1 MIFSLLFSLAA
12 CRGNFEQKVVDPVVE
27 FDSAFCERLMPGL
40 GGGITGGDGSIS
52 IDLKDGRSLFMWG
65 DSFFGDVIND
75 KRAKDTKFVIGN
87 TFTIIDKNGQLKTL
101 YSGTKENPLAFI
113 EADQDGKSPVWY
125 WPGHGFVENGIL
137 HLFMSKFHK
146 VGEGSFGFEY
156 LCCDYFRLDVETM
169 KIIDKENFK
178 AANENNVHYGHAVL
192 PYRGEIYVYGTR
204 ADAMGMAEVH
214 VSKAKLINDKLVD
227 FSYWDGAE
235 WQTDARKSQ
244 RIAGIT
250 KSVSEQFNVVELEE
264 KIALVSQ
271 DRSGNVKDIYSFIA
285 DKPEGPFSN
294 EKLLY
299 KVEESGFEVD
309 SMMTYNAMVHP
320 QYRKDGKVLMCY
332 NVNTYS
338 MTKLFEKASLYQPRF
353 IWVPVEKIVKY
364 KNSFKKDSDLIDRG
378 HNTLGNVCWSR

>member
-12 CRGNFEQKVVDPVVE
+12 CRGNSEQKVVDPVVE
-27 FDSAFCERLMPGL
+27 FDSVFCERLMPGL

-192 PYRGEIYVYGTR
+192 PYKGEIYVYGTR

-285 DKPEGPFSN
+285 DKPEGPFGN

-353 IWVPVEKIVKY
+353 IWVPVEKIVK
-364 KNSFKKDSDLIDRG
+364 
-378 HNTLGNVCWSR
+378 

>member
-1 MIFSLLFSLAA
+1 
-12 CRGNFEQKVVDPVVE
+12 
-27 FDSAFCERLMPGL
+27 
-40 GGGITGGDGSIS
+40 
-52 IDLKDGRSLFMWG
+52 
-65 DSFFGDVIND
+65 
-75 KRAKDTKFVIGN
+75 
-87 TFTIIDKNGQLKTL
+87 
-101 YSGTKENPLAFI
+101 
-113 EADQDGKSPVWY
+113 
-125 WPGHGFVENGIL
+125 
-137 HLFMSKFHK
+137 
-146 VGEGSFGFEY
+146 
-156 LCCDYFRLDVETM
+156 M

-250 KSVSEQFNVVELEE
+250 KSVSEQFN
-264 KIALVSQ
+264 
-271 DRSGNVKDIYSFIA
+271 IA

-353 IWVPVEKIVKY
+353 IWVPVEKIVK
-364 KNSFKKDSDLIDRG
+364 
-378 HNTLGNVCWSR
+378 

>member
-12 CRGNFEQKVVDPVVE
+12 CRGNSEQKVVDPVVE
-27 FDSAFCERLMPGL
+27 FDSVFCERLMPGL

-192 PYRGEIYVYGTR
+192 PYKGEIYVYGTR

-214 VSKAKLINDKLVD
+214 VSKAKLIN
-227 FSYWDGAE
+227 
-235 WQTDARKSQ
+235 
-244 RIAGIT
+244 
-250 KSVSEQFNVVELEE
+250 
-264 KIALVSQ
+264 
-271 DRSGNVKDIYSFIA
+271 
-285 DKPEGPFSN
+285 
-294 EKLLY
+294 
-299 KVEESGFEVD
+299 
-309 SMMTYNAMVHP
+309 H
-320 QYRKDGKVLMCY
+320 
-332 NVNTYS
+332 
-338 MTKLFEKASLYQPRF
+338 
-353 IWVPVEKIVKY
+353 
-364 KNSFKKDSDLIDRG
+364 
-378 HNTLGNVCWSR
+378 

>member
-12 CRGNFEQKVVDPVVE
+12 CRGNSEQKVVDPVVE
-27 FDSAFCERLMPGL
+27 FDSVFCERLMPGL

-87 TFTIIDKNGQLKTL
+87 TFTIIDK
-101 YSGTKENPLAFI
+101 
-113 EADQDGKSPVWY
+113 
-125 WPGHGFVENGIL
+125 
-137 HLFMSKFHK
+137 
-146 VGEGSFGFEY
+146 
-156 LCCDYFRLDVETM
+156 
-169 KIIDKENFK
+169 ENFK

-192 PYRGEIYVYGTR
+192 PYKGEIYVYGTR

-320 QYRKDGKVLMCY
+320 QYRKVGKVLMCY

-353 IWVPVEKIVKY
+353 IWVPVEKIVK
-364 KNSFKKDSDLIDRG
+364 
-378 HNTLGNVCWSR
+378 